1 MSKEQDEVFSTIQ
14 WTKTDIENLLKENDC
29 DCSEQSVDEFVA
41 NFDIR
46 HFEEQCIQL
55 GWELLQSEIR

>member
-46 HFEEQCIQL
+46 HFEEQ
-55 GWELLQSEIR
+55 